1 MSTAVREAYDPKEP
15 HLPSTVSK
23 LNWLRASVLGAN
35 DGIVSMAGLVLGVA
49 GATSSQSIILAAGIA
64 GILAGAISMAAGE
77 YVSVSSSRDT
87 EKALL
92 RKERHE
98 LKENPDAELLEL
110 AVIYERKG
118 LSRETAMKVAKELTA
133 KDAFAAHV
141 DAELNIDPEN
151 LTNPWHAS
159 IASAISFLLG
169 ALIPVSAILLPPP
182 ELRIPFTVVA
192 VIIALAAT
200 GYISARI
207 GGAYV
212 PRAVFRVV
220 TGGVLAMAITY
231 GVGRLFNVS
240 GI

>member
-1 MSTAVREAYDPKEP
+1 MSTAVREALSPQEP
-15 HLPSTVSK
+15 HLASTVSK

-49 GATSSQSIILAAGIA
+49 GATSSQSVILAAGIA
-64 GILAGAISMAAGE
+64 GIIAGAISMAAGE

-92 RKERHE
+92 KKERHE
-98 LKENPDAELLEL
+98 LRTNPDAELLEL
-110 AVIYERKG
+110 AIIYERKG
-118 LSRETAMKVAKELTA
+118 LSPETAMKVAKELTK

-151 LTNPWHAS
+151 LTNPWHAAV
-159 IASAISFLLG
+159 ASAIAFFMG
-169 ALIPVSAILLPPP
+169 ALIPVTAIILPPLA
-182 ELRIPFTVVA
+182 LRIPFTVVA
-192 VIIALAAT
+192 VIVALAAT

-207 GGAYV
+207 GGASAS
-212 PRAVFRVV
+212 RAIFRVV

-231 GVGRLFNVS
+231 GVGRLFNVT